1 MMNIKKD
8 IPLEYNLEIK
18 YEGKTRFYLPS
29 QLKKETK
36 LDITGKKIP
45 SKAMPVFY
53 NEKMVIN
60 RDITLLMAK
69 IYSNS
74 IGRKI
79 SFLDSMAAS
88 GVRSIRL
95 FNELDILKENGLF
108 INDLNPLALKVI
120 KKSMQLNEINQS
132 RYQIF
137 NEDAL
142 LFLSRF
148 RYLNKENIQKEN
160 KKFNYSDFIDIDPFG
175 SPSKYIPV
183 SFQSI
188 EIGGILCITATDTP
202 ALFGIWKESCIRKYL
217 TMPIK
222 CEFFKEMGTRIL
234 IYYTAKM
241 AHLYEMYITPLLS
254 ISSDH
259 FIRIFLKVN
268 RGIEGGNKNLR
279 NFGKYI
285 YCSKCGFRNFEKFD
299 IKGSKYEENK
309 CPHCNSDKILKSGL
323 VWIGK
328 LHSEFYKNKLLEEVE
343 KASPN
348 IFPSKNKIKK
358 FLELSARE
366 DDNFPPYFYSI
377 PKIADSINKPYPS
390 MKKLQERIMDIG
402 FDVSRTHFDPQGLKT
417 SADIRVIKEIII
429 SFNK

>member
-1 MMNIKKD
+1 MNIKKD
-8 IPLEYNLEIK
+8 IPLEYNFEIK
-18 YEGKTRFYLPS
+18 SEGKTRFYLPL
-29 QLKKETK
+29 QPKNETK
-36 LDITGKKIP
+36 RDISGKKIP
-45 SKAMPVFY
+45 NKSMPVFY
-53 NEKMVIN
+53 NHKMTLN
-60 RDITLLMAK
+60 RDLTLLMAK

-95 FNELDILKENGLF
+95 LNEMDILKENGLF
-108 INDLNPLALKVI
+108 INDLNPLAIRVI
-120 KKSMQLNEINQS
+120 KKSMELNEINQS
-132 RYQIF
+132 NYQVF

-148 RYLNKENIQKEN
+148 RYLNNENTQKEN
-160 KKFNYSDFIDIDPFG
+160 KKGNYSDIIDIDPFG

-188 EIGGILCITATDTP
+188 EIGGILCLTATDTP

-217 TMPIK
+217 TRPIK

-234 IYYTAKM
+234 IYYVAKM
-241 AHLYEMYITPLLS
+241 AHLYEMHITPLLS

-259 FIRIFLKVN
+259 FIRIFLMIN
-268 RGIEGGNKNLR
+268 RGIEGGNKNMK
-279 NFGKYI
+279 NFGKYL
-285 YCSKCGFRNFEKFD
+285 YCPNCGFRNFEKFD
-299 IKGSKYEENK
+299 IKGSKYEDK
-309 CPHCNSDKILKSGL
+309 ICSHCNNDRILRSGL

-328 LHSEFYKNKLLEEVE
+328 LHSEFYRNKLVEEVE
-343 KASPN
+343 KASPKN
-348 IFPSKNKIKK
+348 FPSKNKMKK

-366 DDNFPPYFYSI
+366 DENFPPYFYSI
-377 PKIADSINKPYPS
+377 PKIADSINKTYPS
-390 MKKLQERIMDIG
+390 MKKFQEKLNEIG
-402 FDVSRTHFDPQGLKT
+402 FDVCRTHFDPQGLKT
-417 SADIRVIKEIII
+417 NADIRVIKEIIT